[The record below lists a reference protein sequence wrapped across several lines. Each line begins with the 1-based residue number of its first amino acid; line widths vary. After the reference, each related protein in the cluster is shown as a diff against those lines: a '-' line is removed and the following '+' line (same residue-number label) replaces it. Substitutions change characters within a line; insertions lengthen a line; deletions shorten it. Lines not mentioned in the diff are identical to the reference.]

1 MDEQGLA
8 RLGAAAGDAG
18 ADLRAEQLQRQRDRL
33 DDELA
38 AERDGNE
45 LLAVDDEH
53 ATVVVVDQG
62 AQLDGDLVPD
72 LADVVQAVE
81 LAAQALQHL
90 HVRDRAHVAL
100 VRRRVR
106 ALARVLVVENDLI
119 LAARLR
125 GHHRRLGARGQLAR
139 VHRVLRA
146 ERDADRDGER
156 ADAGNVELA
165 EPLHEPLGDVR
176 RIGPVARAH
185 DHAELL
191 AAEPADDVLRAHA
204 DAQRVGE
211 RAEQLVADTV
221 TVHVVDPLEVVDVE
235 HQDRHGLVRAARV
248 LQRGEQPLVE
258 AAVVEEAGQRV
269 RLRLM
274 LEARANLRVVECE
287 RRRVGEAPREIELVG
302 GEERRPRRSGRCSAR
317 P

>member
-1 MDEQGLA
+1 MRDPNSQF
-8 RLGAAAGDAG
+8 AASWMSRDSPVSA
-18 ADLRAEQLQRQRDRL
+18 QRPVMPVPIFVRSSSKRERDRL

-38 AERDGNE
+38 AERDGDE

-53 ATVVVVDQG
+53 ATVVVIDQG
-62 AQLDGDLVPD
+62 AQLGCDLVAD

-100 VRRRVR
+100 VRRCIR
-106 ALARVLVVENDLI
+106 ALARLFVVEHDLI

-125 GHHRRLGARGQLAR
+125 RHHRRLGARGQLAR
-139 VHRVLRA
+139 VHRVLGA

-156 ADAGNVELA
+156 ADAGNLELA
-165 EPLHEPLGDVR
+165 EPLHEALGDMF
-176 RIGPVARAH
+176 RIALVAGAH
-185 DHAELL
+185 DHAELF
-191 AAEPADDVLRAHA
+191 AAQPADDVIRPHA
-204 DAQRVGE
+204 DAERVGE
-211 RAEQLVADTV
+211 RAEQLVADPV
-221 TVHVVDPLEVVDVE
+221 TVHVVDALEVVDVE
-235 HQDRHGLVRAARV
+235 HQDRDGLVRSARV

-258 AAVVEEAGQRV
+258 AAVVEEAGQGV

-287 RRRVGEAPREIELVG
+287 CGRIGEAPARGRI
-302 GEERRPRRSGRCSAR
+302 RRR
-317 P
+317 